1 MHLWWNYLAVSI
13 KNNTFILSCWTT
25 CSKREKMT
33 IKTTLNSF
41 SNLAHMFNIL
51 LNVLYQ
57 LTKLFCFCFQEE
69 HNHSYMYQI
78 IMSPYG
84 TCFFG
89 KQKQVWGMCVKKTS
103 EAKQVFACH
112 SCSPHTLFAVASLC
126 LKEAKYALFRMLYN
140 WKANC

>member
-25 CSKREKMT
+25 CSEREKMT

-69 HNHSYMYQI
+69 HNHSYMYWI

-89 KQKQVWGMCVKKTS
+89 TQKQVCEKTS

-126 LKEAKYALFRMLYN
+126 LKEAKYAMFRMLYN

>member
-1 MHLWWNYLAVSI
+1 
-13 KNNTFILSCWTT
+13 
-25 CSKREKMT
+25 MT

-41 SNLAHMFNIL
+41 SNLAYMFNIL

-78 IMSPYG
+78 IIWNM
-84 TCFFG
+84 FFW
-89 KQKQVWGMCVKKTS
+89 QAEASVRHVCEKTS

-140 WKANC
+140 

>member
-1 MHLWWNYLAVSI
+1 
-13 KNNTFILSCWTT
+13 
-25 CSKREKMT
+25 MT

-41 SNLAHMFNIL
+41 SNLAHMFNIH

-89 KQKQVWGMCVKKTS
+89 KQKQV
-103 EAKQVFACH
+103 
-112 SCSPHTLFAVASLC
+112 
-126 LKEAKYALFRMLYN
+126 
-140 WKANC
+140 

>member
-25 CSKREKMT
+25 CSEREKMT

-89 KQKQVWGMCVKKTS
+89 KQKQVWGMCVKKHQ
-103 EAKQVFACH
+103 KQNKSLLAIH
-112 SCSPHTLFAVASLC
+112 ALHTLILQLLPFC

-140 WKANC
+140 CKANC